1 MIEAIVA
8 HAREALPSECCGML
22 IGTRDEIVDAF
33 RAENI
38 ADDPARRYLVN
49 PKDHIDARRRARSR
63 GLSVIGFYH
72 SHPRSEPAPS
82 PADRESASY
91 PAHLYLIVRP
101 RADGHDTRFFRLEE
115 SEFVEI
121 ELVVN

>member
-1 MIEAIVA
+1 MEAIAA

-22 IGTRDEIVDAF
+22 IGTPDDIVDAT

-38 ADDPARRYLVN
+38 ADEPARRFLVN
-49 PKDHIDARRRARSR
+49 PKDHLDALRHARSR

-72 SHPRSEPAPS
+72 SHPRSNPTPS

-91 PAHLYLIVRP
+91 PDHLYLIVRP
-101 RADGHDTRFFRLEE
+101 RTDGHDTRLFRLEG

-121 ELVVN
+121 ELVVS